1 MSKILIKNADA
12 VISCDSNDTV
22 YRNADVLIEE
32 NRITSIGQG
41 LDAPGA
47 RVIGAKGRYVY
58 PGLVNTHHHL
68 LQAFTRN
75 IPAVQNSEL
84 FDWLMYLYNVWVQ
97 VDSEYIYLA
106 SHVSMAEFVK
116 FGGTTMF
123 DQQFAFPRSS
133 GKEIV
138 DRQFD
143 AATELGLRF
152 HAGRSCFTRGKSK
165 GGLPPDE
172 LVETVDEVLRDCER
186 LIDKYHDASAFSM
199 KQVVC
204 APCSPFSVDSD
215 IMIESARL
223 ARAKG
228 VRLHTHLCETI
239 DEENYCLET
248 YGDRPLA
255 WADKCGFTGPD
266 VWYAHGIHFTDE
278 EVGYLAKTQTGVSH
292 NAVSNMK
299 LSSGIC
305 KVPLMMKLGVPVG
318 LAVDGCG
325 SNDASNLLADLR
337 VTFLLHR
344 LNSSKDAPTAYE
356 ILKLGTKGSASL
368 LGREDIGTLEA
379 GKAADLFMINMDK
392 LDTVGATLDPAS
404 YLCTVGYGNYVER
417 TIIDGKI
424 VYEDGRL
431 TGVDEDSLRDRA
443 AKKVEE
449 VYSKLP

>member
-1 MSKILIKNADA
+1 LIDG
-12 VISCDSNDTV
+12 
-22 YRNADVLIEE
+22 
-32 NRITSIGQG
+32 NRIVDIGAG
-41 LDAPGA
+41 LDAPDA
-47 RVIGAKGRYVY
+47 RVIDAGNRYVY

-75 IPAVQNSEL
+75 IPAIQNCEL
-84 FDWLMYLYNVWVQ
+84 FDWLKYLYNVWVQ
-97 VDSEYIYLA
+97 VDPEYLYLA
-106 SHVSMAEFVK
+106 SMVAMSEFVK

-123 DQQFAFPRSS
+123 DQQFAFPRAS
-133 GKEIV
+133 GKELV

-143 AATELGLRF
+143 AAAEIGLRF

-172 LVETVDEVLRDCER
+172 LVETTDEVLKDCER
-186 LIDKYHDASAFSM
+186 LIDRYHDASEFSM
-199 KQVVC
+199 RQVVC

-255 WADKCGFTGPD
+255 WADKCEFTGPD
-266 VWYAHGIHFTDE
+266 VWYAHGIHFTDD
-278 EVGYLAKTQTGVSH
+278 EVKYLAETGTGVSH

-299 LSSGIC
+299 LTSGVC

-318 LAVDGCG
+318 LAVDGSG

-337 VTFLLHR
+337 ITFFLHR
-344 LNSSKDAPTAYE
+344 LTSGKDAPTAYE
-356 ILKLGTKGSASL
+356 VTKLGTKGGANL
-368 LGREDIGTLEA
+368 LGRDDLGTLEI

-392 LDTVGATLDPAS
+392 LDVVGATLDPS
-404 YLCTVGYGNYVER
+404 SFLVTVGYGNYVER
-417 TIIDGKI
+417 TIINGK
-424 VYEDGRL
+424 VVWEDGRL
-431 TGVDEDSLRDRA
+431 TGVDEDA
-443 AKKVEE
+443 VKEKAKKKVAE
-449 VYSKLP
+449 VYKDIA

>member
-1 MSKILIKNADA
+1 MLIKNAEA
-12 VISCDSNDTV
+12 IVSCDSRDTV
-22 YRNADVLIEE
+22 YKNADILIEGP
-32 NRITSIGQG
+32 RIVAIGMS
-41 LDAPGA
+41 LDVPDA
-47 RVIGAKGRYVY
+47 RMIDARGRYVY

-84 FDWLMYLYNVWVQ
+84 FDWLMYLYKVWVH
-97 VDSEYIYLA
+97 VDPEYIYL
-106 SHVSMAEFVK
+106 SSFVSMTEFVK

-123 DQQFAFPRSS
+123 DQQFAFPRAS
-133 GKEIV
+133 GKELV

-143 AATELGLRF
+143 AAQEIGLRF
-152 HAGRSCFTRGKSK
+152 HAGRSCFTRGQSK

-172 LVETVDEVLRDCER
+172 LIETTDEVLKDCER
-186 LIDKYHDASAFSM
+186 LIDKYHDASELSM
-199 KQVVC
+199 RQVVC

-239 DEENYCLET
+239 DEENYCLAT

-255 WADKCGFTGPD
+255 WADKCEFTGPD

-278 EVGYLAKTQTGVSH
+278 EVKYLAETKTGVSH

-305 KVPLMMKLGVPVG
+305 KIPLMLKSGVPVG

-344 LNSSKDAPTAYE
+344 LNSGKDAPTAYE
-356 ILKLGTKGSASL
+356 VLKLGSKGGARL
-368 LGREDIGTLEA
+368 LGRDDIGSLEV
-379 GKAADLFMINMDK
+379 GKAADLFMINIDK
-392 LDTVGATLDPAS
+392 LDVVGATLDPAA
-404 YLCTVGYGNYVER
+404 YLGAVGYGNYVER
-417 TIIDGKI
+417 TVINGAV

-431 TGVDEDSLRDRA
+431 TGVDEDA
-443 AKKVEE
+443 VKEKAVKKVEE
-449 VYSKLP
+449 IYARLPT